1 MRMTVVVFFSSRRRH
16 TRCALVTGVQTC
28 ALPICWL
35 QVSTC
40 GRLAAVTNVRAGI
53 ADEAAPRSRGAL
65 VRDFVRGE
73 SGADTS
79 LQALAPVAA
88 EFGRFNL
95 LAWDGN
101 DLVFASNHPGF
112 ASFPVEP
119 GLHAM
124 SNGAFDA
131 PWPKSAHAT
140 RALEAWL
147 RSPAASA
154 PTMPGIAALE
164 PLLEALADVNVAPDA
179 ALPDTGVGLGPARL
193 LSPAFVD
200 RKSSL

>member
-1 MRMTVVVFFSSRRRH
+1 MRISDWSSDV
-16 TRCALVTGVQTC
+16 CSSDL
-28 ALPICWL
+28 
-35 QVSTC
+35 
-40 GRLAAVTNVRAGI
+40 
-53 ADEAAPRSRGAL
+53 
-65 VRDFVRGE
+65 
-73 SGADTS
+73 ADTS

-154 PTMPGIAALE
+154 PT
-164 PLLEALADVNVAPDA
+164 
-179 ALPDTGVGLGPARL
+179 
-193 LSPAFVD
+193 D
-200 RKSSL
+200 RKSTRLNSSH